1 MSNEKEVAPRTI
13 AASDVR
19 FSWAEGVSTPAYDRW
34 YHWLVDCP
42 ELRVATWY
50 GAKVVSSDAPPPD
63 AGDVDDVKGF
73 LEKHL
78 GSLDWPNA
86 IVRPRGEPPKPGLR
100 WLCRIC
106 DQFLP
111 HAVAAPAHPSWS
123 PARSAAAPGRCT
135 SASAGHSIAAV
146 RWAGW
151 TCFATRMERSCQR
164 QWSTARAMATRHPRR
179 AAVDLVGLR
188 RGWARVARRLRWS
201 HRANS
206 RTRRAR
212 RRPVHRDGRQEGRTR
227 DD

>member
-78 GSLDWPNA
+78 DSLDWPNA

-111 HAVAAPAHPSWS
+111 HAVAAPRQPEGE
-123 PARSAAAPGRCT
+123 PCLKCGCT
-135 SASAGHSIAAV
+135 REMHIRFRGPFDRGCAMAWVDLLRDEDGEVLSASVVHCPCDGYAPPPGGRPLTSSDFPAAGLA
-146 RWAGW
+146 W
-151 TCFATRMERSCQR
+151 
-164 QWSTARAMATRHPRR
+164 
-179 AAVDLVGLR
+179 
-188 RGWARVARRLRWS
+188 RG
-201 HRANS
+201 
-206 RTRRAR
+206 
-212 RRPVHRDGRQEGRTR
+212 D
-227 DD
+227 